1 MVFERA
7 GKWRFVQVRRHLS
20 LGSWGGFVADCE
32 CGAGGHALDLISS
45 VTPPSLISINWF
57 ISSLVDCGFWKE
69 QYTVNMA
76 GIQKALDAGAVPG
89 HISNV

>member
-1 MVFERA
+1 VR
-7 GKWRFVQVRRHLS
+7 GWR
-20 LGSWGGFVADCE
+20 
-32 CGAGGHALDLISS
+32 ALDLISS

-57 ISSLVDCGFWKE
+57 ISSLVDCGFFE
-69 QYTVNMA
+69 RIIHREVNMA